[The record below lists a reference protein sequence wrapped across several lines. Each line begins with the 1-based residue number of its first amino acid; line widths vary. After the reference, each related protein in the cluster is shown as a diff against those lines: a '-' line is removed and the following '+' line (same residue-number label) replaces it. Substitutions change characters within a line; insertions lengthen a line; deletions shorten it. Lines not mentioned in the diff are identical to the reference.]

1 MGIKRKLLEPERLIP
16 AIKAQ
21 IDSGKSIDGLE
32 EELRANQERLETLD
46 QAAQKALRLHLYLP
60 NYPVDKLEVEQQ
72 RIEENRKGLKIEQDR
87 LINQVNELKQAMVD
101 GEGLRRFCEIAIR
114 NSDRLTDER
123 WRVLLETMKVRIL
136 INDAGM
142 TVKMAV
148 PTTNEETSVIMNSTS
163 GVTSNHAYE
172 HLIPFAFSLW
182 MCGDNNSVIANS
194 FDSRTYKSCSFQ

>member
-1 MGIKRKLLEPERLIP
+1 MGIKRNSLEPERLIP

-32 EELRANQERLETLD
+32 EELRANQKRLEALD

-60 NYPVDKLEVEQQ
+60 NYPVDKLEAEQQ

-101 GEGLRRFCEIAIR
+101 GEGLSRFCEIAIR

-148 PTTNEETSVIMNSTS
+148 PTTNEETSVIMNNTS
-163 GVTSNHAYE
+163 A
-172 HLIPFAFSLW
+172 SLFR
-182 MCGDNNSVIANS
+182 CRYSYTESKGYSLC
-194 FDSRTYKSCSFQ
+194 RG